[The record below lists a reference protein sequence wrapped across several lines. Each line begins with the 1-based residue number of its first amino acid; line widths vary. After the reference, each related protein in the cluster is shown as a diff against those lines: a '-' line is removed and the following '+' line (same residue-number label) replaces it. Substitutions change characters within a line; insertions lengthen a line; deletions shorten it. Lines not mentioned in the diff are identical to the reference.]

1 MRVFIVYIIL
11 CLGLICMQGMDYP
24 LKNIGI
30 ALSSPKNN
38 TQIPIESKKLLE
50 STSGIKNFQEQTSA
64 ALIAKLHTK
73 ENLVIRILG
82 DSHIAGDFLSH
93 RLRGLFFQNYTFG
106 FVYPLYPS
114 YHQHIALKYEST
126 NFTILNSRHSELDEY
141 PLGGVV
147 AKPTALPA
155 YITLTP
161 KNNGEAAISQIIFK
175 SPNKGKVILVE
186 DSTNQKF
193 LINAKRPNVWQ
204 ILTLNLQFPIT
215 INALNEEVLFGGF
228 FITKEKDKHNIIENL
243 GINVARSDLWLKWNK
258 ELALQQMRI
267 LPADLY
273 ILCYGSNDA
282 LFDNFDEKNFLKNY
296 GNLIDNIR
304 EANPQASIL
313 LLTPPPVVKKVSN
326 ATKRKK
332 AVYKITKN
340 AKPTQLAI
348 AKLAEEKH
356 ALLFN
361 MEDFIQESGGKA
373 QWEKAN
379 LAKPDVHLLPNGYKL
394 IADKLYYELQKLK

>member
-1 MRVFIVYIIL
+1 M
-11 CLGLICMQGMDYP
+11 
-24 LKNIGI
+24 
-30 ALSSPKNN
+30 
-38 TQIPIESKKLLE
+38 
-50 STSGIKNFQEQTSA
+50 
-64 ALIAKLHTK
+64 
-73 ENLVIRILG
+73 
-82 DSHIAGDFLSH
+82 
-93 RLRGLFFQNYTFG
+93 
-106 FVYPLYPS
+106 
-114 YHQHIALKYEST
+114 
-126 NFTILNSRHSELDEY
+126 
-141 PLGGVV
+141 
-147 AKPTALPA
+147 
-155 YITLTP
+155 
-161 KNNGEAAISQIIFK
+161 
-175 SPNKGKVILVE
+175 
-186 DSTNQKF
+186 
-193 LINAKRPNVWQ
+193 
-204 ILTLNLQFPIT
+204 
-215 INALNEEVLFGGF
+215 LFGGF

-243 GINVARSDLWLKWNK
+243 GINGARSDLWLKWNK